1 MTTTTT
7 ELSRDEQQGE
17 RKIRM
22 TDAMREGLDALE
34 RERRG
39 DLLGAGERGLA
50 VEAWHASSVAACGIG
65 ATGQLPARSRCTAL

>member
-22 TDAMREGLDALE
+22 TDAMREGLDELE
-34 RERRG
+34 REYAAFVESSFETLSLITRNRRG
-39 DLLGAGERGLA
+39 
-50 VEAWHASSVAACGIG
+50 
-65 ATGQLPARSRCTAL
+65 

>member
-7 ELSRDEQQGE
+7 ELSRDEQQDE

-34 RERRG
+34 REYAAFVESSFETLSLITRNRRG
-39 DLLGAGERGLA
+39 
-50 VEAWHASSVAACGIG
+50 
-65 ATGQLPARSRCTAL
+65 

>member
-7 ELSRDEQQGE
+7 ELSREQQTE

-34 RERRG
+34 REYAAFVESSFETLSLITERRTN
-39 DLLGAGERGLA
+39 RG
-50 VEAWHASSVAACGIG
+50 
-65 ATGQLPARSRCTAL
+65 

>member
-1 MTTTTT
+1 MTTTTTDTT

-34 RERRG
+34 REYAAFVESSFDTLSLITEKRNRRG
-39 DLLGAGERGLA
+39 
-50 VEAWHASSVAACGIG
+50 
-65 ATGQLPARSRCTAL
+65 